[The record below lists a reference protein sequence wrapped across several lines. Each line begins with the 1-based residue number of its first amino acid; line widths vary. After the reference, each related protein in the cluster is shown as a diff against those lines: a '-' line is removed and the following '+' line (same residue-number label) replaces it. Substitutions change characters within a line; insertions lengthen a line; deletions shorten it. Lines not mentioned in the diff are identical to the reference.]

1 MKGGHEEVKKTF
13 LQRNHVAKEIK
24 KKNNKKNDM
33 VQKRRFKNK

>member
-24 KKNNKKNDM
+24 KKKNDM